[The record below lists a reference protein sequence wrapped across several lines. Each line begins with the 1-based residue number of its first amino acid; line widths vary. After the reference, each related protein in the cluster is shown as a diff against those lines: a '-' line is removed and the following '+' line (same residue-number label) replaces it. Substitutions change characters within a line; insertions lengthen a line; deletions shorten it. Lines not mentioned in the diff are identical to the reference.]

1 MKRTLLRILWLRSR
15 TGKSD
20 NTKVLAVS
28 TEPEGKM
35 AANLSREYA
44 DKVNYV
50 RPTYFGIIASAAL
63 TVLVIVG
70 SRNLEH
76 FDSALFGYTIASIV
90 ALGAIVFRYAVW
102 LQRPATRTYWMRGW
116 QLFRDRKKLF
126 KNTTN
131 AAETIGK
138 NLIAQNFIFKRGFTR
153 WATHFLI
160 MWGCLLAAAIT
171 FPLAF
176 GWVHFKLEGDLG
188 YRAYLFGFPLQLMD
202 GRSLIA
208 WLTFHALDFTAI
220 MVIAGCALAIHR
232 RLTDRGAIAVQSFLL
247 DFTPHIL
254 LLAIS
259 VSGLMLTASSL
270 WFGGYMYAFIGLL
283 HQATVIMTLF
293 YLPFGKLFHIVQR
306 PASIG
311 VELYQSRSKEMEHA
325 VCPRCGTMFVGQLW
339 IDDLKNVVKELGF
352 DYRLENGRTLQDYC
366 PRCKR
371 IMRGLAYAGLKD
383 RLEPVFYGTRGDEK
397 E

>member
-1 MKRTLLRILWLRSR
+1 MATLSNGRVQNVDYR
-15 TGKSD
+15 
-20 NTKVLAVS
+20 
-28 TEPEGKM
+28 
-35 AANLSREYA
+35 
-44 DKVNYV
+44 
-50 RPTYFGIIASAAL
+50 RPTYFGVLASVLL
-63 TVLVIVG
+63 TALVIIG

-126 KNTTN
+126 KNTAN

-153 WATHFLI
+153 WLTHFLI

-171 FPLAF
+171 FPLSF

-202 GRSLIA
+202 GRSVIA

-220 MVIAGCALAIHR
+220 MVLAGCALAINR
-232 RLTDRGAIAVQSFLL
+232 RLKDRGAIAYQSFLL
-247 DFTPHIL
+247 DFTPHL
-254 LLAIS
+254 LLIAIS

-270 WFGGYMYAFIGLL
+270 WFGGYMYAFIALL

-311 VELYQSRSKEMEHA
+311 VELYQSRSQEMEQA
-325 VCPRCGTMFVGQLW
+325 VCPRCGTMFVGKLW

-352 DYRLENGRTLQDYC
+352 DYRMENGHTLQDYC

-371 IMRGLAYAGLKD
+371 IMRGLAYAGLTD
-383 RLEPVFYGTRGDEK
+383 RFEPVFYGTRADEEK
-397 E
+397 

>member
-1 MKRTLLRILWLRSR
+1 MADPFSD
-15 TGKSD
+15 GFAKS
-20 NTKVLAVS
+20 
-28 TEPEGKM
+28 
-35 AANLSREYA
+35 
-44 DKVNYV
+44 VNYR
-50 RPTYFGIIASAAL
+50 RPAYLGILASGLL
-63 TVLVIVG
+63 TALVIIG

-76 FDSALFGYTIASIV
+76 FDSALFGYTIASVV

-102 LQRPATRTYWMRGW
+102 LQRPATRIYWMRGW

-153 WATHFLI
+153 WLTHFLI

-188 YRAYLFGFPLQLMD
+188 YRAYLFGFPVQLMD

-220 MVIAGCALAIHR
+220 MVIAGCALAINR
-232 RLTDRGAIAVQSFLL
+232 RLKDRGAIAYQSFLL
-247 DFTPHIL
+247 DFTPHML

-270 WFGGYMYAFIGLL
+270 WFAGYMYSFIALL
-283 HQATVIMTLF
+283 HQAPVIMTLF

-311 VELYQSRSKEMEHA
+311 VELYQSRSQEMEQA
-325 VCPRCGTMFVGQLW
+325 VCPRCGTMFVGQMW
-339 IDDLKNVVKELGF
+339 IDDLKKVVNELGF
-352 DYRLENGRTLQDYC
+352 DYRMENGHTLQDYC

-371 IMRGLAYAGLKD
+371 VMRALAYAGLPD
-383 RLEPVFYGTRGDEK
+383 RLEPVFYGTRADE
-397 E
+397 EE

>member
-1 MKRTLLRILWLRSR
+1 
-15 TGKSD
+15 
-20 NTKVLAVS
+20 
-28 TEPEGKM
+28 M
-35 AANLSREYA
+35 AAKLSKR
-44 DKVNYV
+44 DFHHINYS
-50 RPTYFGIIASAAL
+50 RPTFLGIFASAAL
-63 TVLVIVG
+63 TALVIIG

-90 ALGAIVFRYAVW
+90 ALGAIVFRYSVW

-126 KNTTN
+126 TNTTN

-160 MWGCLLAAAIT
+160 MWGCLLASAVT

-176 GWVHFKLEGDLG
+176 GWVHFKLEGDRG
-188 YRAYLFGFPLQLMD
+188 YRAYLFGFPAAVLD
-202 GRSLIA
+202 GRSLLA
-208 WLTFHALDFTAI
+208 WIQFHALDFTAV

-232 RLTDRGAIAVQSFLL
+232 RLTDRGAIAYQSFLL

-254 LLAIS
+254 LIAIS

-270 WFGGYMYAFIGLL
+270 WFGGYMYSFIGLL

-311 VELYQSRSKEMEHA
+311 VELYQSRSKEMEQA
-325 VCPRCGTMFVGQLW
+325 VCPRCGTMFIGQLW
-339 IDDLKNVVKELGF
+339 VDDLKNVVRELGF
-352 DYRLENGRTLQDYC
+352 DYRMENGHTLQDYC

-371 IMRGLAYAGLKD
+371 IMRGLAYAGIKD
-383 RLEPVFYGTRGDEK
+383 RLEPVFYGTRADEGK
-397 E
+397 

>member
-1 MKRTLLRILWLRSR
+1 MATLSNGRMQNVDYR
-15 TGKSD
+15 
-20 NTKVLAVS
+20 
-28 TEPEGKM
+28 
-35 AANLSREYA
+35 
-44 DKVNYV
+44 
-50 RPTYFGIIASAAL
+50 RPTYFGVLASVLL
-63 TVLVIVG
+63 TALVIIG

-126 KNTTN
+126 KNTAD

-138 NLIAQNFIFKRGFTR
+138 NLIAQNFIFRRGFTR
-153 WATHFLI
+153 WLTHFLI

-171 FPLAF
+171 FPLSF

-188 YRAYLFGFPLQLMD
+188 YRAYLFGFPLQLME

-220 MVIAGCALAIHR
+220 MVLAGCALAINR
-232 RLTDRGAIAVQSFLL
+232 RLKDRGAIAYQSFLL
-247 DFTPHIL
+247 DFTPHL
-254 LLAIS
+254 LLIAIS

-270 WFGGYMYAFIGLL
+270 WFGGYMYAFIALL

-311 VELYQSRSKEMEHA
+311 VELYQSRSQEMEQA
-325 VCPRCGTMFVGQLW
+325 VCPRCGTMFVGKLW

-352 DYRLENGRTLQDYC
+352 DYRMENGHTLQDYC

-371 IMRGLAYAGLKD
+371 IMRGLAYAGIADKSE
-383 RLEPVFYGTRGDEK
+383 RVFHGSRIEK
-397 E
+397 LAESARE